1 MLETFSFTSTYEIVL
16 QAPLAHRSSC
26 LGPPTGY
33 STANPIHPKS
43 HPPFHPTASLLLRA
57 GSLQVSGN
65 TGFPSHP
72 NLSPLYDFCSPRH
85 PPTSS
90 IPKASLRAVLK
101 SQPSFHPLRVLPCF
115 RPSCPHALGHPCPN
129 HLVPCNQNSPPKTEI
144 WPGHLPALKLSQ
156 LPRSNRRHLSSTMW
170 PQGSL
175 PLRLP
180 APPFL
185 PYSSFSP
192 TNRSRLLRQ
201 RHKLPH
207 SHVFVWV
214 WRVPTPHPLSIWQ
227 NSIHPLRLNSNVTSP
242 VWSFLIPIPT
252 PPSPE
257 SITCG
262 RSHGTLFKTSNVAF
276 IKQDCSE
283 LFTYLS
289 PFLNYELC
297 EERGHMTVMFISL
310 VAKKKKKNPT
320 PNPQKT
326 SALQHAKEQAFST
339 CLCNRTRK
347 TTELFRQEGD
357 KIRAVSNIFI
367 LRDLKKKKQTK
378 LNQLLGA
385 SESSSRN

>member
-43 HPPFHPTASLLLRA
+43 HPPFHPTASLLRA

-207 SHVFVWV
+207 SHVFV
-214 WRVPTPHPLSIWQ
+214 
-227 NSIHPLRLNSNVTSP
+227 
-242 VWSFLIPIPT
+242 
-252 PPSPE
+252 
-257 SITCG
+257 
-262 RSHGTLFKTSNVAF
+262 
-276 IKQDCSE
+276 
-283 LFTYLS
+283 
-289 PFLNYELC
+289 
-297 EERGHMTVMFISL
+297 
-310 VAKKKKKNPT
+310 
-320 PNPQKT
+320 
-326 SALQHAKEQAFST
+326 
-339 CLCNRTRK
+339 
-347 TTELFRQEGD
+347 
-357 KIRAVSNIFI
+357 
-367 LRDLKKKKQTK
+367 
-378 LNQLLGA
+378 
-385 SESSSRN
+385 